1 MRPVHPLSDSELAG
15 PRRQAKASVRVKRF
29 MQPPADLAAELRTD
43 WAVMPGENEV
53 V

>member
-1 MRPVHPLSDSELAG
+1 MRPVHPLSDSELG
-15 PRRQAKASVRVKRF
+15 EHV
-29 MQPPADLAAELRTD
+29 AELRTD